1 MTIAKIQLQVVVPP
15 FGILLATKE
24 STKYKCCSCGT
35 ACIRPRQPS
44 PMADWKSGGAWGD
57 DDGDG
62 WEDVAAVAPK
72 PQPSNANG
80 DAKDSRPSDPSS
92 PPVPATASGSEGAL
106 KASLSA
112 SERRVAALT
121 KERDVLRRARDGKVS
136 RVENA
141 REKDRQIASVLE
153 EGAKLSVKVADAETS
168 ARRAKVALRER
179 EGELERVRKEAA
191 EGEARFEAA
200 QAKMRM
206 VETSE
211 RAALEGR
218 EAAERRLRQVE
229 SDVRTKSSS
238 SAALEAARGQLEA
251 LRKSQAV
258 ALENLGMRLRA
269 EAEEGLAEF
278 KEKARAEE
286 DSLNKAIGE
295 LRTHL
300 TQVTENAGWK
310 EDQLRKESAE
320 LRARA
325 ESLEERNEELAS
337 AVPGATRPLLRQV
350 EALQAAASEKARAIS
365 AVEKSQME
373 RLRAAEASVAASA
386 ERERAAETRIGSLLT
401 KIAGLEEQLKIA
413 SAETSRLETE
423 VRDVQGSVAVAELA
437 HRRAL
442 DNVQVSVMKAVREK
456 EALVD
461 DLSKARAAHLDDS
474 EASEDRERALREK
487 SSGLETKLEAMTVAA
502 SGSMSGNQLFGAS
515 SPRGGLAF
523 RTSESNTS
531 FLQSPFPGDSA
542 SAAATRRQSGGA
554 LSDFLGGSGFDDDAS
569 VASFSESTSMPG
581 GVYDTERL
589 QSTLRQRL
597 GEIQS
602 LQSQLI
608 GKEAATQALADEVVA
623 LTATVEQLTAE
634 LKDAPQ
640 LRAELIDLRVRHST
654 LLELLGEHEEKI
666 QELEADIVDI
676 NQMYKQ
682 QITDLLLK
690 LET

>member
-1 MTIAKIQLQVVVPP
+1 
-15 FGILLATKE
+15 
-24 STKYKCCSCGT
+24 
-35 ACIRPRQPS
+35 
-44 PMADWKSGGAWGD
+44 MADWKSGGAWGD
-57 DDGDG
+57 EDGDG

-72 PQPSNANG
+72 PPSSSASNATG
-80 DAKDSRPSDPSS
+80 DAKGSRPSDPSS
-92 PPVPATASGSEGAL
+92 SPVATTGGEAEDAL
-106 KASLSA
+106 KASLAA

-121 KERDVLRRARDGKVS
+121 KERDTLRRARDGKVS

-141 REKDRQIASVLE
+141 REKDRQIATVLE
-153 EGAKLSVKVADAETS
+153 EGAKLSVKVADAETA
-168 ARRAKVALRER
+168 ARRAKVALKER

-191 EGEARFEAA
+191 EAEARFEAG

-206 VETSE
+206 IETSE

-218 EAAERRLRQVE
+218 EAAERRLRQIE
-229 SDVRTKSSS
+229 SDARTKSSS

-258 ALENLGMRLRA
+258 ALENLGMRLRS
-269 EAEEGLAEF
+269 EAEDGLAEF
-278 KEKARAEE
+278 KEKARLEE
-286 DSLNKAIGE
+286 EILNKAIGE
-295 LRTHL
+295 LRTRL

-310 EDQLRKESAE
+310 EDQLRKEAAE

-350 EALQAAASEKARAIS
+350 EALQAAASEKARAVS
-365 AVEKSQME
+365 AVEKSQIE
-373 RLRAAEASVAASA
+373 RLRAAEASVAAGA

-413 SAETSRLETE
+413 SAETRRLETE

-442 DNVQVSVMKAVREK
+442 DNVQVNVLKAAREK
-456 EALVD
+456 EELVD
-461 DLSKARAAHLDDS
+461 VLSKARAAHLDDS

-487 SSGLETKLEAMTVAA
+487 VSGLETKLETMTVAA
-502 SGSMSGNQLFGAS
+502 NGSVSSNQLFGVS
-515 SPRGGLAF
+515 SPHAGLAL
-523 RTSESNTS
+523 RASESNAS
-531 FLQSPFPGDSA
+531 FLQSPLAVDSA
-542 SAAATRRQSGGA
+542 SAAVRRQSGGA
-554 LSDFLGGSGFDDDAS
+554 LSDFLGGSGFDDNAS
-569 VASFSESTSMPG
+569 AASFSESASMPG
-581 GVYDTERL
+581 GLYDTERL

-602 LQSQLI
+602 LQSQLS
-608 GKEAATQALADEVVA
+608 GKEAATQALADEVVS
-623 LTATVEQLTAE
+623 LTARVEELTAE
-634 LKDAPQ
+634 LKDAPE
-640 LRAELIDLRVRHST
+640 LRAELADLRVRHST
-654 LLELLGEHEEKI
+654 LLELLGEREEKI

-676 NQMYKQ
+676 NQMYKL